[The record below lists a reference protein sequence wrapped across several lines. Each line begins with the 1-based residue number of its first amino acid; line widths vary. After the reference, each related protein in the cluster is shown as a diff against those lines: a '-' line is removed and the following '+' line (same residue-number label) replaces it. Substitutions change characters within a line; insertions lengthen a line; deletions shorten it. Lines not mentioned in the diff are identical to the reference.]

1 MNEKNFLYQYQIFRA
16 VRLKNGSLKYA
27 RLYDGFVRFGKHRAE
42 VGSLSVSY

>member
-27 RLYDGFVRFGKHRAE
+27 RLSDGFVRLFSTVQKSA
-42 VGSLSVSY
+42 VFL